1 MILRSWLFTILFA
14 LSTVVISL
22 IFFPFLIFRVKA
34 LYWTGYVWSKTSLF
48 LLKLICGIGYKV
60 EGKSHIPNGPYIIAS
75 KHQSVFE
82 TIVFWSIFYIP
93 TFILKKE
100 LLSLPFFG
108 IYLKRMKMIS
118 IDRKDGRNALKKIIA
133 ESEYHIKCKRH
144 IVIFPEGTR
153 TEYGAKKEKYSPGIA
168 ALYEGINVSVLPIAI
183 NSGKYWPSKGGG
195 KKPGTITVKLL
206 RPIAPGMERKKFMMK
221 LYEEIEG
228 ASEKL

>member
-1 MILRSWLFTILFA
+1 MILRSWIFTILFA
-14 LSTVVISL
+14 LSTIIISI

-48 LLKLICGIGYKV
+48 LLKFICGIDYKV
-60 EGKSHIPNGPYIIAS
+60 EGRNNVPKVPYLIAS

-108 IYLKRMKMIS
+108 IYLRRMKMIS

-133 ESEYHIKCKRH
+133 ESEYHIKHKRN
-144 IVIFPEGTR
+144 IIIFPEGTR
-153 TEYGAKKEKYSPGIA
+153 TEYGTKKEKYSPGIA
-168 ALYEGINVSVLPIAI
+168 ALYTGINVPVLPIAI
-183 NSGKYWPSKGGG
+183 NSGKYWPSKGGA
-195 KKPGTITVKLL
+195 KKSGTIVVKLL
-206 RPIAPGMERKKFMMK
+206 KPIAPGMDRKKFMAN
-221 LYEEIEG
+221 LYDAIEN